1 MQVQVLFPA
10 PIEIIR
16 TQFLSEARSDD
27 FFPCRQTPY
36 FPIALPAAAAWLP
49 NSKYLC

>member
-16 TQFLSEARSDD
+16 TYFREELRSDD
-27 FFPCRQTPY
+27 FFACRETPY
-36 FPIALPAAAAWLP
+36 FPIALPAAVAWLP

>member
-16 TQFLSEARSDD
+16 TQFLSEMRSDD
-27 FFPCRQTPY
+27 FFACRETPY
-36 FPIALPAAAAWLP
+36 FPIALPATTAWLP